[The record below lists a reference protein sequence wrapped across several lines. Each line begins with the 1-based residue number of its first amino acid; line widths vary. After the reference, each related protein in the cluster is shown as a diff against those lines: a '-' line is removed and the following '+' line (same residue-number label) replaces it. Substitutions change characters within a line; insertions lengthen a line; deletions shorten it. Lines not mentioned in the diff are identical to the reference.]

1 MQLEQVFTHLRNWW
15 ADVGKDIQTG
25 PLYIFGST
33 IYKNGNQFDPMKSDL
48 DLVAVIPPSFP
59 SAIERTQWLDRLLHH
74 KLKLEKELLF
84 LLERPNAT
92 DAIISFVPI
101 THLDL
106 EADIHKSKV
115 RDFFQ
120 NNPFLSLMP
129 DAAGLEP
136 VTGIP
141 QAGIKNLSNDMVR
154 QVLEHTQGVRNRFL
168 APGAIAHQHPLSWS
182 SDSDPVPKD
191 LMRHA
196 AQAASS
202 TLPVES
208 AHERFDVNVG
218 LSQLISYIFTR
229 RGEHDLYRKAYDWL
243 LIRAG
248 GRGDKEKAKELD
260 PLLHL
265 FFAEVLYD
273 LAAAA
278 VTHTQRQSTDVLQSA
293 VSLTPESQTVEE
305 HSAILPSNSATLSKG
320 SQPDSQQDAVS
331 TIPVTLRIGSTG
343 LLEGDLADITASL
356 EEASFNTKWRK
367 KPYFDVVLA
376 DLDLLE
382 ATLTATSQMSD
393 GTSRVARLRALDQKL
408 RLEAVRPDLLL
419 GLQLIIY
426 HQRIFFPC
434 EETRTEDLITAI
446 SSYSL
451 LCLDYT
457 AEATHF
463 GGPLEA
469 YPDYSSGQAL
479 INKIQF
485 GLPDSVMNELL
496 GKEKH
501 LGHNSWLWLAANN
514 QPMDMV
520 PQSAL
525 AAHFI
530 PLLARVIVKSG
541 KLGEDA
547 VEASNEELQLLCEM
561 RFWKVGVH

>member
-1 MQLEQVFTHLRNWW
+1 M
-15 ADVGKDIQTG
+15 
-25 PLYIFGST
+25 YIFGST
-33 IYKNGNQFDPMKSDL
+33 IYKHGDQFDPKISDL
-48 DLVAVIPPSFP
+48 DLVTVIPPSFP

-74 KLKLEKELLF
+74 KLNLEKELLF
-84 LLERPNAT
+84 LLKRPDAT
-92 DAIISFVPI
+92 EAIISFVPI

-120 NNPFLSLMP
+120 RNTFLSLMP
-129 DAAGLEP
+129 AEAGYEP
-136 VTGIP
+136 VTGLP
-141 QAGIKNLSNDMVR
+141 QAGTKNLSNDMVR
-154 QVLEHTQGVRNRFL
+154 QVLEHTQGVRNKFL
-168 APGAIAHQHPLSWS
+168 APGAIADQHPLSWS
-182 SDSDPVPKD
+182 SDSDPAPKD

-229 RGEHDLYRKAYDWL
+229 RGEHDLYRKANDWL
-243 LIRAG
+243 SIRTG

-265 FFAEVLYD
+265 FFSEILYD

-278 VTHTQRQSTDVLQSA
+278 VTHTQSQSTDFPQAA
-293 VSLTPESQTVEE
+293 V
-305 HSAILPSNSATLSKG
+305 A
-320 SQPDSQQDAVS
+320 

-343 LLEGDLADITASL
+343 ILEGDLADIAASL
-356 EEASFNTKWRK
+356 EEASFNTRWRK
-367 KPYFDVVLA
+367 KPYFDVALA
-376 DLDLLE
+376 DLDLVQTTL
-382 ATLTATSQMSD
+382 ATTSQMSD
-393 GTSRVARLRALDQKL
+393 GASRVTRLRALDQKL
-408 RLEAVRPDLLL
+408 RLEAIRPDLIL
-419 GLQLIIY
+419 GLQFIIY
-426 HQRIFFPC
+426 HQRIFFPYK
-434 EETRTEDLITAI
+434 ETRTEDLVTAI
-446 SSYSL
+446 GSYSL

-469 YPDYSSGQAL
+469 YPDYSGGQAL

-496 GKEKH
+496 GKQKSSSLE
-501 LGHNSWLWLAANN
+501 SWLWLAANN
-514 QPMDMV
+514 QPIDRV

-530 PLLARVIVKSG
+530 PLLVRVIVKSG
-541 KLGEDA
+541 KLGNDA

-561 RFWKVGVH
+561 RLWKVGVH